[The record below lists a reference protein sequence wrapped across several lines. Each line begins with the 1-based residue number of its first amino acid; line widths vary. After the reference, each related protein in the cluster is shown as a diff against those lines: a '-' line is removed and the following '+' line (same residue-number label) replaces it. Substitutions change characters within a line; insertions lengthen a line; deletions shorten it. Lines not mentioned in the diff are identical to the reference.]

1 MFPLSSGDAVMAHC
15 IRPALPLKSVPP
27 MHPILSPTDIH
38 QIYLALGRE
47 KLHPE
52 NAVRQL
58 VDKGYEEEMAR
69 SLVSKLVKEQ
79 QTAVFKENIR
89 VRKLEERRKASF
101 LIIFLI
107 AVAGPVSG
115 TTIGLWYIVAAVA
128 AGLAGHFGRPDKPA
142 SAIVGGVSLV
152 LLFPCAW
159 TFYMQDPSSSL
170 SLELLIPLLMA
181 AVPAYFLSILA
192 GRLFDNHRKS

>member
-1 MFPLSSGDAVMAHC
+1 
-15 IRPALPLKSVPP
+15 

-79 QTAVFKENIR
+79 QTALFKENLR
-89 VRKLEERRKASF
+89 RRKLEERRKASY

-107 AVAGPVSG
+107 AVAGPVLGSSG
-115 TTIGLWYIVAAVA
+115 VLWYIVAGVA
-128 AGLAGHFGRPDKPA
+128 GGLAGHFGKPDKPV
-142 SAIVGGVSLV
+142 SGIVGGVSLV
-152 LLFPCAW
+152 WLFPCAW
-159 TFYMQDPSSSL
+159 SLYMRDRSGFNA
-170 SLELLIPLLMA
+170 LEILIPLLMA
-181 AVPAYFLSILA
+181 ALPAYLFSMLTA
-192 GRLFDNHRKS
+192 HLFDNNSKS